1 MNRGDHNSML
11 GIKKIKRND
20 IERERRVIKIN
31 ELIKFIVFNF
41 L

>member
-1 MNRGDHNSML
+1 MYRGDPNSML